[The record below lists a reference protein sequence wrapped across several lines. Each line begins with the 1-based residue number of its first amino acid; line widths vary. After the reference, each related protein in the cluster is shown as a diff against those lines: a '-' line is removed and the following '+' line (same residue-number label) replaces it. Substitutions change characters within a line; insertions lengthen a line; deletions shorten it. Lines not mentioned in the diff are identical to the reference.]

1 MSPTQPPAPQKGCT
15 SPRRTEGRDVGWD
28 RLSERWDVVVIGGGI
43 TGAGVLLGAARRGL
57 RAVLLE
63 AEDFASG
70 TSSVSG
76 KLVHG
81 GMRYLRQARP
91 DLTRALLRQRDLL
104 LDERAGLVEPLHF
117 TLPTLRT
124 RRADRFR
131 YAAAVRLYDL
141 LRGRRATW
149 RRLSAEE
156 VTTDLPGIR
165 HEGLDG
171 GYRYMDAV
179 TDDARLVLR
188 TLQDAERLG
197 ALTMSRVKVETLV
210 REGGRV
216 VGVEASDTE
225 RGRSAR
231 LTAKVVV
238 NAAGIWADGLRGTM
252 GAPPR
257 MRAIRGSHLVIPRD
271 KLPIAT
277 AVGFTHP
284 ADGHYQYL
292 LPWEGVTL
300 LGTTNVDDAEWA
312 DGANRA
318 AAEEVSYLL
327 EGLAAWFPS
336 VHVGRGDLIGV
347 FSGLRPVVASERRD
361 PYREGRDSVVWEE
374 DGLLTAI
381 SGKLTGFQ
389 DIVARVLARLPE
401 APVRGGTPHP
411 DSGAGHEQEGWREG
425 GDGLATLPSAVR
437 RRLQGRYG
445 PEAPSLVH
453 AARDGELDAIE
464 GTSTLWAE
472 LRWGARAEGVTHLDD
487 LLLRRTR
494 LGMLLPRGGAAILGR
509 VKEVCREELGWNDE
523 RWASELLRY
532 RRAAAADVPVS
543 DAGSSPR
550 IGGL

>member
-1 MSPTQPPAPQKGCT
+1 MSPTQPPAPQKGGT
-15 SPRRTEGRDVGWD
+15 SPPRTEGRDVVWD
-28 RLSERWDVVVIGGGI
+28 RLREHWDVLVIGGGI
-43 TGAGVLLGAARRGL
+43 TGAGVLLGAARCGL

-70 TSSVSG
+70 TSSRSG

-91 DLTRALLRQRDLL
+91 DLTRALLKQRDLL

-124 RRADRFR
+124 RRAERLR
-131 YAAAVRLYDL
+131 YAAAVRLYDI
-141 LRGRRATW
+141 LRGHRATW
-149 RRLSAEE
+149 RRLSPEE
-156 VTTDLPGIR
+156 VLADLPGIR
-165 HEGLDG
+165 HDDLDG
-171 GYRYMDAV
+171 GYRFLDAV

-188 TLQDAERLG
+188 TLRDAERLG
-197 ALTMSRVKVETLV
+197 ALAMSRVKVETLV

-216 VGVEASDTE
+216 VGAEASDTE
-225 RGRSAR
+225 RGRSVR
-231 LTAKVVV
+231 ITAKVVV
-238 NAAGIWADGLRGTM
+238 NASGIWADGLRGTVG
-252 GAPPR
+252 GAR
-257 MRAIRGSHLVIPRD
+257 RTRAIRGSHLVIPRD
-271 KLPIAT
+271 RLPIAT
-277 AVGFTHP
+277 AVGYTHP

-318 AAEEVSYLL
+318 TEEEVSYLL

-336 VHVGRGDLIGV
+336 VHVGRDDMIGV
-347 FSGLRPVVASERRD
+347 FSGLRSVVASERRD
-361 PYREGRDSVVWEE
+361 PYREGRDSVIWEE

-389 DIVARVLARLPE
+389 DVVARVLARLPG
-401 APVRGGTPHP
+401 ASARRTPPPDGGV
-411 DSGAGHEQEGWREG
+411 GHEHEEWLDAR
-425 GDGLATLPSAVR
+425 DVLAALPSAVR

-453 AARDGELDAIE
+453 AARDGELEAIE

-494 LGMLLPRGGAAILGR
+494 LGLLLPRGGAAILGR

-532 RRAAAADVPVS
+532 REAAPSDVPVS
-543 DAGSSPR
+543 DAASSPGPGR
-550 IGGL
+550 